1 MVMPM
6 VGSVLLLSAAVATA
20 DQTLVKLDEGAIDYF
35 DANTKE
41 LVVNDNSYFVT
52 DKLVIIQRGN
62 KVSIDT
68 IDKQER
74 VTVFGI
80 RNEGS

>member
-1 MVMPM
+1 MPM
-6 VGSVLLLSAAVATA
+6 VGSVLLLSAAVAAANETI
-20 DQTLVKLDEGAIDYF
+20 VKLDEGVIDYF

-52 DKLVIIQRGN
+52 DKLVVIQRGN
-62 KVSIDT
+62 QVSIDT

-74 VTVFGI
+74 VTVFEI
-80 RNEGS
+80 RNQGSE